1 MVFEKEKELVEQV
14 PENQTTGLDEVP
26 LSDNVEVPRPDTTA
40 NDNNVDLAQQSDD
53 NEIMEQPLN
62 SPANGDTNGDSNTA
76 QSLHTIDQQSTYSTS
91 QMSPIK
97 RLPTTT
103 SHINES
109 VSISFLKSSFES
121 ILAVKEVMKKHQNI
135 VVKATTVLE
144 ILKSG
149 GIPSEELIFEPLKLT
164 CEQSNIEAKI
174 LALDCLSKIFT
185 FNLFTKPIY
194 LDYKSNNS
202 HPKSPTESDM
212 DGDLNVAI
220 KDGNVLLIEA
230 AINVVVSCYEGEGTD
245 EKVEMQIIRVLTGAV
260 VNESMPVHG
269 KALLQAIRQINNIFL
284 HSLTP
289 VNQGIA
295 QATLIQIVNSVYDK
309 VLQLKHL
316 RSLKKLDSTMN
327 MQSLDITSHQEQ
339 QVTLQQLQDTSND
352 NIQLPSDEIIGD
364 DDELYVKDAFLIFR
378 SFSNLASKLIEVDSL
393 DMRSHQVRVKLLSLY
408 IIHYILKNYNDVFL
422 DKKHLIFNKNNDE
435 TTYLVDGIRK
445 YLCLAL
451 SRNATSQL
459 APVYEVTIEIYWLLI
474 KNLRTEFKYEIPVFM
489 DEIYFPVSDMKAST
503 VYQKRF
509 ILELV
514 RRLSSDSKI
523 LVEFYLNYDCDT
535 VLPNMCE
542 RIVDYLTKFA
552 LMRVES
558 TSQQKLNFIQFQKS
572 HTLTKELDTIP
583 ELSSNKLSSTPPNP
597 DAAINFPNNFALK
610 MMAIDYIVVFL
621 HSLNTSC
628 GIPAKLAETTSSL
641 NIDQLTSAV
650 NESRIR
656 NGSIASS
663 SNIRLSR
670 SNSNAQTPSIAEE
683 DEGSGSYQFDTA
695 KQRKTALIEG
705 IKLFN
710 YSPKKGIAFL
720 DKNGFIDKSNPESIA
735 KFILDNDSLDK
746 TQVGEYLGGSK
757 EENIAVMHSFVDSM
771 EFKNRSFL
779 DALRSFLQHFRL
791 PGESQ
796 VIDRFML
803 KFAEKYVNDNP
814 KAFANAD
821 AVYVLSY
828 SVIMLNTDQHSPQI
842 KKRMTLEEFLKNNRG
857 IDDGNDL
864 DPKFLE
870 EVFYDIQRNEIIL
883 NSEQQAALV
892 SSDATQSVL
901 TASFFGRDYA
911 KEAYTKASKA
921 LSKKTENTV
930 ISLGKLQKKNNKY
943 YYFDSASAPEHIRSI
958 FETLWMSFLAGLTP
972 PFKEYDDEQICT
984 VLLLG
989 IRLATHLACIFN
1001 LEYARTSFMR
1011 ALVQFCDI
1019 NNPESMSL
1027 KNIKAIHTLLNIAV
1041 QENSYLGSAW
1051 KGVFIVI
1058 SQVERLRLLSK
1069 GVDSSSVP
1077 DLINARF
1084 AKPSIDLK
1092 PDENNGFFFTFG
1104 GSKRQSVSQQ
1114 ALSHHFNQKL
1124 SADMA
1129 NQLTSVELDVA
1140 IDKVFSNSSEIQGKG
1155 IFDFVEGLVEVARE
1169 EIKSSGDNKEPRL
1182 FCLQKLVDVCYY
1194 NMSRIRLQ
1202 WSELWKVMNQEF
1214 NEFGCNTNTAV
1225 SFFAIDSLR
1234 QLSERF
1240 FDIDELSHFKF
1251 QREFLKPFDYII
1263 LNNPNIEVKEMVL
1276 DSIVYLI
1283 MKKASHIKSGW
1294 STILQ
1299 ILSHIAYIEED
1310 EKIVA
1315 TGLSYVNKI
1324 IEKHTK
1330 DIEAENAFDDLIDCL
1345 AEYAKND
1352 RFQKISLRALAM
1364 INVLVEKAGNEVDK
1378 NINDDDY
1385 LIKTWLPLL
1394 LSFNNIVMEG
1404 NELEVRSHALN
1415 CMFDALNAHGK
1426 NFDVEFWSKIC
1437 KELLFPIFD
1446 ILKTHGEISLVKNE
1460 SLWVWLSSTLIQALR
1475 KMINLFTT
1483 FFDKL
1488 DNMIDMFLSLLVSCI
1503 CQDNDA
1509 ISKIGISCLQ
1519 ELILSNMHKFDVSDW
1534 SKIEIT
1540 FEELFKLTTAT
1551 ELFDLD
1557 PLLKDKKKVDVSNN
1571 IGSTEET
1578 GINNDIIIE
1587 GEDNNIELEQSY
1599 SEIIPHKKFSSQEI
1613 IIKCVLHLHMIQ
1625 LLSELFDKSEFY
1637 TTIPYENLIAL
1648 SKLLESSYEFA
1659 KKFNEDY
1666 KLRVRLWNSGVV
1678 DKLPNLLKQETSA
1691 IGVYISILFRLYSD
1705 ESKSSMEARDKIVDT
1720 LIPISVDLLERWHD
1734 FATREEVRNMESW
1747 TPVVVEIL
1755 QALTELRETDFKKVT
1770 PFAYSHAIALLISPL
1785 NSELREVL
1793 QAYLQRVGILYIHQL
1808 K

>member
-1 MVFEKEKELVEQV
+1 MEVAQEAQML
-14 PENQTTGLDEVP
+14 NSDHLDNVP
-26 LSDNVEVPRPDTTA
+26 LSDNAEISTHDSNLKQQQPDDRNTESVEKESID
-40 NDNNVDLAQQSDD
+40 
-53 NEIMEQPLN
+53 PLSN
-62 SPANGDTNGDSNTA
+62 GELNGDVHVAESV
-76 QSLHTIDQQSTYSTS
+76 HTIDQQSTYSTS

-103 SHINES
+103 SHLNES

-121 ILAVKEVMKKHQNI
+121 ILAVKDVMKKHQNI

-144 ILKSG
+144 ILKSN

-194 LDYKSNNS
+194 WDYKSS
-202 HPKSPTESDM
+202 KPQPKSSDNDM

-220 KDGNVLLIEA
+220 KDGKVLLIEA
-230 AINVVVSCYEGEGTD
+230 AINAVVSCYEGERTD
-245 EKVEMQIIRVLTGAV
+245 ERVEMQIIRVLTGAV

-284 HSLTP
+284 HSLSP
-289 VNQGIA
+289 VNQAIA

-316 RSLKKLDSTMN
+316 KTLKKLDSALN
-327 MQSLDITSHQEQ
+327 MQSLDITTNQNEQ
-339 QVTLQQLQDTSND
+339 HVTLQQLQDTSND

-408 IIHYILKNYNDVFL
+408 IIHYILRNYNDVFL
-422 DKKHLIFNKNNDE
+422 DKKHLIFNKNHDE

-459 APVYEVTIEIYWLLI
+459 APVYEVAIEIYWLMI
-474 KNLRTEFKYEIPVFM
+474 KNLRSEFKYEIPVFM

-503 VYQKRF
+503 PYQKRY
-509 ILELV
+509 ILELI
-514 RRLSSDSKI
+514 RRLSSESKI

-535 VLPNMCE
+535 TLPNLCE

-552 LMRVES
+552 LLRVDA
-558 TSQQKLNFIQFQKS
+558 TYQQKNNFKQFQKS
-572 HTLTKELDTIP
+572 HSLTKELENIP
-583 ELSSNKLSSTPPNP
+583 ELSSNRLSSTPQNP
-597 DAAINFPNNFALK
+597 DYAINFPTDFALK

-621 HSLNTSC
+621 QSLNSSC
-628 GIPAKLAETTSSL
+628 GNSIKFMETSSSL
-641 NIDQLTSAV
+641 NVDELKSAV
-650 NESRIR
+650 NESRLR

-683 DEGSGSYQFDTA
+683 EEILDSNQFDTA

-720 DKNGFIDKSNPESIA
+720 DKNGFIDKSDPQSIA
-735 KFILDNDSLDK
+735 RFILENDSLDK

-757 EENIAVMHSFVDSM
+757 EENIAVMHAFVDSM
-771 EFKNRSFL
+771 EFKNTSFL
-779 DALRSFLQHFRL
+779 DSLRSFLQHFRL

-842 KKRMTLEEFLKNNRG
+842 KKRMTLEEFVKNNRA

-870 EVFYDIQRNEIIL
+870 DVFYDIQNNEIIL
-883 NSEQQAALV
+883 NSEQQAALI
-892 SSDATQSVL
+892 SSDAEQPVL

-943 YYFDSASAPEHIRSI
+943 YTFDMSTSPEHVKSI
-958 FETLWMSFLAGLTP
+958 FDTLWMSFLAGLTP
-972 PFKEYDDEQICT
+972 PFKEYDDEEICT

-1001 LEYARTSFMR
+1001 IDYARTSFIR
-1011 ALVQFCDI
+1011 ALVQFCDL
-1019 NNPESMSL
+1019 NNPESMKM
-1027 KNIKAIHTLLNIAV
+1027 KNVEAIHTLLNIAV
-1041 QENSYLGSAW
+1041 QENSYLGSSW

-1084 AKPSIDLK
+1084 AKPSVDLR
-1092 PDENNGFFFTFG
+1092 PEENGSYFFAFG

-1124 SADMA
+1124 PADMA
-1129 NQLTSVELDVA
+1129 SKITSVELDVA

-1214 NEFGCNTNTAV
+1214 NEFGCNPNTAV

-1251 QREFLKPFDYII
+1251 QKEFLKPFDYII
-1263 LNNPNIEVKEMVL
+1263 LNNPSIEVKEMVL
-1276 DSIVYLI
+1276 DSIIYLI

-1299 ILSHIAYIEED
+1299 TLSHIAYIEED
-1310 EKIVA
+1310 EKVVA
-1315 TGLSYVNKI
+1315 TGLSHVNKI
-1324 IEKHTK
+1324 IEKHVK
-1330 DIEAENAFDDLIDCL
+1330 NIEAENAFDDLIDCL

-1352 RFQKISLRALAM
+1352 KFQKISLRALAM

-1378 NINDDDY
+1378 NIDNEDY
-1385 LIKTWLPLL
+1385 LNKTWLPLL
-1394 LSFNNIVMEG
+1394 LSFNNIVMEA

-1488 DNMIDMFLSLLVSCI
+1488 DSMIDMFLSLLVSCI

-1519 ELILSNMHKFDVSDW
+1519 ELILSNMHKFNAEDW
-1534 SKIEIT
+1534 SKIQIT
-1540 FEELFKLTTAT
+1540 FDELFKLTTAT

-1557 PLLKDKKKVDVSNN
+1557 PLLKEKNGVAVHKNGEENVDVENEN
-1571 IGSTEET
+1571 DVEEEEDDD
-1578 GINNDIIIE
+1578 DIE
-1587 GEDNNIELEQSY
+1587 PEQSY

-1625 LLSELFDKSEFY
+1625 LLSELFDKTEFY
-1637 TTIPYENLIAL
+1637 TTIPYDNLIVL
-1648 SKLLESSYEFA
+1648 TKLLETSYRFA

-1705 ESKSSMEARDKIVDT
+1705 ETKSSPDARNKIVEI
-1720 LIPISVDLLERWHD
+1720 LIPISVDLLKRWHD
-1734 FATREEVRNMESW
+1734 FATRQEVRNMESW

-1755 QALTELRETDFKKVT
+1755 QALTELHDDDFQKACPLT
-1770 PFAYSHAIALLISPL
+1770 YSHAVALLVSPL
-1785 NSELREVL
+1785 NDELREVL
-1793 QAYLQRVGILYIHQL
+1793 QAYLHHVGVLYVETE
-1808 K
+1808 